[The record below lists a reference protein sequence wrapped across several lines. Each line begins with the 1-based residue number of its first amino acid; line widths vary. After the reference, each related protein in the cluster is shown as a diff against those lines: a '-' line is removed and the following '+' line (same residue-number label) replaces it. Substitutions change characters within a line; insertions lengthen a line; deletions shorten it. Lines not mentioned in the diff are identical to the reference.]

1 MHPTEI
7 PKKYIDRIIARR
19 GRLHLFERIDPARTA
34 LLVLDMQNVFLEP
47 GLSPMEIPGLQQIVP
62 NINRL
67 ARLCRDNGAMVV
79 WTQHTAGREWRSWA
93 RNLAAPETRDRI
105 IELTAEGSHGFA
117 LHKSLDVDEADLRIA
132 KRRHSAFVGSSGMHE
147 KLQAAGRDTL
157 IVTGTLT
164 NVCCETT
171 TRDAMQLNYNSIFVS
186 DANGTRSDE
195 EHLASLI
202 NLALYFADVM
212 TTNEVAR
219 LFETSRSK
227 GVT

>member
-7 PKKYIDRIIARR
+7 PKQYADRIIARR

-34 LLVLDMQNVFLEP
+34 LLVLDMQNVFLVP
-47 GLSPMEIPGLQQIVP
+47 DYAPLEIPGLAQIVP

-67 ARLCRDNGAMVV
+67 TRLCRDNGAMVV
-79 WTQHTAGREWRSWA
+79 WTQHTATEAWRSWT
-93 RNLAAPETRDRI
+93 RNLASPATRDRI
-105 IELTAEGSHGFA
+105 IELTAEGSYGFQ
-117 LHKSLDVDEADLRIA
+117 LHDSLDVDDGDLRIT
-132 KRRHSAFVGSSGMHE
+132 KRRHSAFTEGSPDLHE
-147 KLQAAGRDTL
+147 ALQAAGRDTL

-171 TRDAMQLNYNSIFVS
+171 TRDAFQLNYNSIFVS

-195 EHLASLI
+195 EHVATLI

-212 TTNEVAR
+212 TTDEVVQRIAG
-219 LFETSRSK
+219 SPGGS
-227 GVT
+227 